1 MQPESIWSEVRRS
14 IHRTI
19 RPRARRLAMRAG
31 LAGGLILVL
40 LLAWPRTVF
49 LADDPEPPKSIRM
62 TCGTCPSGYALTGV
76 TTAPEICKEGDP
88 TLVECVP
95 IGSMNLLA
103 VCGSCPEGYVEVGS
117 SRVPARGGN
126 ADGGR
131 MSQCQ
136 LQQSESGLPNPSQGS
151 SSALLTAQGKC
162 RRRGRAPY
170 HVHPRCR
177 LPRKSRN

>member
-1 MQPESIWSEVRRS
+1 MYPDIIRSEVRR
-14 IHRTI
+14 TI
-19 RPRARRLAMRAG
+19 WACARRLAMRLG

-40 LLAWPRTVF
+40 LLTWPRTVVPEE
-49 LADDPEPPKSIRM
+49 APEPPKSIRM
-62 TCGTCPSGYALTGV
+62 TCGTCPSGYAMTGV

-117 SRVPARGGN
+117 STVPARCGN
-126 ADGGR
+126 TDGGR

-136 LQQSESGLPNPSQGS
+136 LQKPESGLPNPSQGGLFCPPNC
-151 SSALLTAQGKC
+151 AGQMPTPGQGT
-162 RRRGRAPY
+162 
-170 HVHPRCR
+170 
-177 LPRKSRN
+177 LPRPPKMVPSPEEQK

>member
-1 MQPESIWSEVRRS
+1 MQPEIIWSEVRRS

-62 TCGTCPSGYALTGV
+62 A
-76 TTAPEICKEGDP
+76 
-88 TLVECVP
+88 
-95 IGSMNLLA
+95 
-103 VCGSCPEGYVEVGS
+103 
-117 SRVPARGGN
+117 SRTRRRG
-126 ADGGR
+126 A
-131 MSQCQ
+131 
-136 LQQSESGLPNPSQGS
+136 

-177 LPRKSRN
+177 LPRKSRNEPVRPIPLDERSTEVTR